1 MAKQLNVFVENRP
14 GRLESVAKSLRNSDI
29 NVRAFAIQDRGDFG
43 LMKLIVDK
51 PKQAQLALAEQGFA
65 CAMKDTLAVSVPD
78 QPGNLHKLMAALAEN
93 QINIIDAY
101 GFVLDPSKQGV
112 CCVEI
117 ENLPQTNAAQAV
129 EDAGFTILEDEQLYN
144 L

>member
-1 MAKQLNVFVENRP
+1 MAKQLNIFVENRP
-14 GRLESVAKSLRNSDI
+14 GRLESVAKSLLESEI

-51 PKQAQLALAEQGFA
+51 PKQAQLALAEKGFA
-65 CAMKDTLAVSVPD
+65 CALKDTLAVAISD
-78 QPGNLHKLMAALAEN
+78 QPGNMYKLMTALAGQ

-101 GFVLDPSKQGV
+101 GFVLEPSKQGV
-112 CCVEI
+112 CCLEI
-117 ENLPQTNAAQAV
+117 ENLPATKAAQV
-129 EDAGFTILEDEQLYN
+129 VKDAGFSVMQDDELYN